1 MKFDVQNTYREW
13 TDNYKGAID
22 WHSLRP
28 ETQAFWL
35 NYHINRLIFNQP
47 EVYGYPANRNP
58 LSS

>member
-13 TDNYKGAID
+13 ADRYKGAID

-28 ETQAFWL
+28 ETQAYWL

-47 EVYGYPANRNP
+47 EVYGYPAN
-58 LSS
+58 